1 MVTVLAGANNFM
13 LRMEL
18 AKIIQA
24 FVAQYGDMAFEQLD
38 GEEVSYERM
47 AEAVQSLPFLV
58 AKKLVVLRTPSV
70 NKQFMEQAETL
81 LSDVPETTDVV
92 LVEPKLDKRTA
103 YHKWLKQHTAYKE
116 YDELDARRLA
126 SWVVQFAKEQGS
138 SISLSDAAYL
148 IDAVGT
154 DQQLLSNEI
163 CKLVLAGTKI
173 TRDTIHQ
180 LTEPMPQSK
189 IFDLLDAAFSGQTKK
204 ALELYAEQ
212 RRLKVEPQEI
222 LAMLGWQ
229 LRQVALA
236 KTAGTKHDLIKEGK
250 VSSYSA
256 RKAQVIA
263 RRLTLERLKNLVH
276 DLVLL
281 DARSK
286 RQSIDLDE
294 ALQAYIMQI
303 TV

>member
-148 IDAVGT
+148 IDTVGT

-263 RRLTLERLKNLVH
+263 RRLTLERLKNLVY

>member
-263 RRLTLERLKNLVH
+263 RRLTLERLKNLVY

>member
-1 MVTVLAGANNFM
+1 
-13 LRMEL
+13 MEL

-148 IDAVGT
+148 IDTVGT

-263 RRLTLERLKNLVH
+263 RRLTLERLKNLVY